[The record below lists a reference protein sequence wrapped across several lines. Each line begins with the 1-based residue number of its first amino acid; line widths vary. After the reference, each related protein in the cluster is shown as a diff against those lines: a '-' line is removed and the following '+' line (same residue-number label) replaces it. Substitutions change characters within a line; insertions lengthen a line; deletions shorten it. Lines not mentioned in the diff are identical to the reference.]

1 MVKGLKSLIHPVI
14 LQLMQDR
21 ESQLHPIE
29 KSLLKTLASNRPMS
43 VENLSELTGLNV
55 DQVRRGIEWLKYKG
69 LISVNDK
76 SITKISIGKNGLYAL
91 ENRFPERR
99 LVELVKQGFNTM
111 QKLSNVG
118 VFHDNNEM
126 DRCL

>member
-118 VFHDNNEM
+118 VFHDNNEIF
-126 DRCL
+126 RCL

>member
-69 LISVNDK
+69 LISVNAK
-76 SITKISIGKNGLYAL
+76 
-91 ENRFPERR
+91 
-99 LVELVKQGFNTM
+99 
-111 QKLSNVG
+111 
-118 VFHDNNEM
+118 
-126 DRCL
+126 